1 MKLTRYKLKWLSRLM
16 LGMVLF
22 MQGVVT
28 SYACITPAAGAIQ
41 AFTVQGYSVQ
51 TIADQSVSSSQTP
64 EATLPPCHQKNNS
77 SDNANACLQHCTQ
90 SDQVSGTQVV
100 PLMLPVAWGSTLV
113 IVDEVQRSQ
122 PLFYPEYIQLSSGP
136 LLSIKFCSFLI

>member
-28 SYACITPAAGAIQ
+28 SYACTTPAAGAIQ
-41 AFTVQGYSVQ
+41 AFTVQAV
-51 TIADQSVSSSQTP
+51 ADQSVSSSQAP
-64 EATLPPCHQKNNS
+64 QATSPPCHQKSNS

-136 LLSIKFCSFLI
+136 LLSIQFCSFLI